1 VSGNRSVRIIEAFHH
16 DDRNGDPR
24 PSTTL
29 GRYPREVV
37 TSWSKAVVR
46 YPPTWIAAVLLGATI
61 WLVLTVL
68 DPPALFVVVLIVF
81 AVVAAVAWPFTMSAT
96 GTLAKLQFEIP
107 RVEDVDPAEIAALRA
122 ELEVLTD
129 TQPIEQLD
137 ALLSKRQSL
146 INVLQRRLDAGEL
159 TYARYLSTSQQVFAS
174 ALDNLHEVA
183 VAYESISTID
193 ETYIDRRLA
202 ELVDDDSD
210 VDAATRERDTLERR
224 RDLRATQRRRIAQLL
239 AQNESALTALDRTTT
254 ALADVPIGK
263 QPEDA
268 DAAMAALEELAD
280 RAAKY
285 A

>member
-1 VSGNRSVRIIEAFHH
+1 
-16 DDRNGDPR
+16 
-24 PSTTL
+24 
-29 GRYPREVV
+29 V

-46 YPPTWIAAVLLGATI
+46 YPPTWIAAVLLGALV

-68 DPPALFVVVLIVF
+68 DPSPVFVVILI
-81 AVVAAVAWPFTMSAT
+81 AVAAVAVIAWPFTMSAT

-107 RVEDVDPAEIAALRA
+107 RVEEVDPVEIATLRA

-159 TYARYLSTSQQVFAS
+159 TYARYLSTSQQVFSS

-210 VDAATRERDTLERR
+210 VGSATRERDTLERR
-224 RDLRATQRRRIAQLL
+224 RDLRSTQRRRIAQLL

-254 ALADVPIGK
+254 ALAEVPIGK

>member
-1 VSGNRSVRIIEAFHH
+1 M
-16 DDRNGDPR
+16 
-24 PSTTL
+24 
-29 GRYPREVV
+29 

-46 YPPTWIAAVLLGATI
+46 YPPTWIAAVLLGAVV
-61 WLVLTVL
+61 WLVLSVL
-68 DPPALFVVVLIVF
+68 DPPGVLVIILIVL
-81 AVVAAVAWPFTMSAT
+81 AVIAAVAWPFTMSAT

-107 RVEDVDPAEIAALRA
+107 RVEEIDPVEIAELRA
-122 ELEVLTD
+122 DLDALVD
-129 TQPIEQLD
+129 TQPTEQLD
-137 ALLSKRQSL
+137 ALLSKRKSL

-159 TYARYLSTSQQVFAS
+159 TYARYLSTSQQVFRS

-193 ETYIDRRLA
+193 EPYIERRLV
-202 ELVDDDSD
+202 ELAADDSD
-210 VDAATRERDTLERR
+210 AESAERERATLERR
-224 RDLRATQRRRIAQLL
+224 RELRTNQRRRIAQLL
-239 AQNESALTALDRTTT
+239 AQNESALTALNRTTT

-263 QPEDA
+263 KPEDA

>member
-1 VSGNRSVRIIEAFHH
+1 MKSWWRSVI
-16 DDRNGDPR
+16 
-24 PSTTL
+24 S
-29 GRYPREVV
+29 
-37 TSWSKAVVR
+37 
-46 YPPTWIAAVLLGATI
+46 YPPTWIAAVVLGATV

-68 DPPALFVVVLIVF
+68 DPPGFLVVILIVL
-81 AVVAAVAWPFTMSAT
+81 ALVAAVAWPFTMSAT
-96 GTLAKLQFEIP
+96 GTLAKLQFEVP
-107 RVEDVDPAEIAALRA
+107 RVEEVDPAEIAALRA
-122 ELEVLTD
+122 ELAPLAD
-129 TQPIEQLD
+129 TQPTEQLE

-183 VAYESISTID
+183 VASESISTID
-193 ETYIDRRLA
+193 ESYIDRRLA
-202 ELVDDDSD
+202 ELADDDSD
-210 VDAATRERDTLERR
+210 AEAATRERDTLERR
-224 RDLRATQRRRIAQLL
+224 REMRTTQRRRIAQLL

-263 QPEDA
+263 KPEDA